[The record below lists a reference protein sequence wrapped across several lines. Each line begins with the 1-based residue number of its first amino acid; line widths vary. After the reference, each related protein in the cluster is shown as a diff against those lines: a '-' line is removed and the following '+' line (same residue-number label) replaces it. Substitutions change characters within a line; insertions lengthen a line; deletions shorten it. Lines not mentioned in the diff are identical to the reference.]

1 MGGGLG
7 GVEHCA
13 SASRSIKLRGGLGK
27 EGGESNWG
35 IKEGLQPS
43 KGVEEWHWGLC
54 NKDMGRL
61 AK

>member
-13 SASRSIKLRGGLGK
+13 SASRSIKLRGGLFK
-27 EGGESNWG
+27 ERVIEVS
-35 IKEGLQPS
+35 KRVLQPS
-43 KGVEEWHWGLC
+43 KRVEGWHWGLC